1 VPEQR
6 FILMG
11 RIVGTHGV
19 TGSLKLASYAESLAV
34 FESGRTLVAR
44 SAAGDETAYEIEWV
58 RPQGRSTLLGLK
70 GVANRSQAQALV
82 GCDVFLDKACLPK
95 LEDGV
100 YYWDDLIGIEVVSVD
115 GASLGRIESI
125 IQTGS
130 NDVYVIK
137 QGNRELLLPAL
148 RSVVKSVDLAARRM
162 EVEVPEGL
170 E

>member
-1 VPEQR
+1 MPEQR

-11 RIVGTHGV
+11 RIVGAHG
-19 TGSLKLASYAESLAV
+19 TAGSLKMASYAESLAV

-44 SAAGDETAYEIEWV
+44 SEAGNETAYEVAWV
-58 RPQGRSTLLGLK
+58 RAHGRAALLGLK
-70 GVANRSQAQALV
+70 GVANRSQAEALI
-82 GCDVFLDKACLPK
+82 GCDVFLDKTTLPK

-125 IQTGS
+125 LQTGS

-148 RSVVKSVDLAARRM
+148 RSVVKSVDLTARRM